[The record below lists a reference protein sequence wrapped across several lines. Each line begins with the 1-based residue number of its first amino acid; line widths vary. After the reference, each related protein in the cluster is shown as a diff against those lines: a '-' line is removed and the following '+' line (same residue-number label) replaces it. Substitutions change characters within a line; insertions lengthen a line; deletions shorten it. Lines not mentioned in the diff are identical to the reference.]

1 MPLSPIL
8 ITGAGQRVG
17 LYCANYWLE
26 KGIPVIITYRKERT
40 IFAELRDKGAI
51 LIKADF
57 QNNDA
62 IMQFIAEL
70 KNVTTSLRAIIHN
83 ASTWIGDDSIGQ
95 HFEQLFNVH
104 MQAPY
109 LINLHCKELLM
120 ASSSADIIHI
130 TDDSVRKGSKDHI
143 AYCASK
149 AGLENL
155 TLSFAKLFAP
165 HIKVNTI
172 SPSLV
177 MFNEHDDDD
186 YKRKAINKSLLGIVP
201 GEQELL
207 NAINYLLESKNITG
221 STLSING
228 GRHLK

>member
-8 ITGAGQRVG
+8 ITGAGQRIG
-17 LYCANYWLE
+17 LYCAQRWLDQ
-26 KGIPVIITYRKERT
+26 GIPVIITYRKERA
-40 IFAELRDKGAI
+40 IFNELRDKGAM
-51 LIKADF
+51 LLKADF
-57 QNNDA
+57 HTSDS
-62 IMQFIAEL
+62 ILLFIAEL
-70 KNVTTSLRAIIHN
+70 KKLTSSLRAIVHN
-83 ASTWIGDDSIGQ
+83 ASVWTGDDPSGQ

-109 LINLHCKELLM
+109 LINWHCKELLF
-120 ASSSADIIHI
+120 ASPLADIIHI
-130 TDDSVRKGSKDHI
+130 SDDSVRKGSQDHI

-155 TLSFAKLFAP
+155 TLSFATLLAP
-165 HIKVNTI
+165 HVKVNGI

-177 MFNEHDDDD
+177 MFNEADDDA
-186 YKRKAINKSLLGIVP
+186 YKQKAINKSLLGIVP
-201 GEQELL
+201 GEQEVF

-221 STLSING
+221 TTLRING